1 MQPNR
6 VYTRIVV
13 AQNVRFKKDLI
24 HAHHSCYCYLTFFF
38 FFYRKDKNTIEE
50 TIPTVTEKKD
60 LEIIEYIDYVAAR
73 IFRNI
78 RLSKFLR

>member
-1 MQPNR
+1 MLLLS
-6 VYTRIVV
+6 YI
-13 AQNVRFKKDLI
+13 FL
-24 HAHHSCYCYLTFFF
+24 